1 MGSHVWAAQCP
12 YCGFE
17 EMIVSSYDSLYF
29 EVSCQICGY
38 AIWTEERLPNDHDV
52 QLAKRALSKMDD
64 EEKGKALELYC
75 EDNIPL
81 IARLKENSLNEE

>member
-1 MGSHVWAAQCP
+1 MGSHVWVEQCP
-12 YCGFE
+12 CCGFE

-29 EVSCQICGY
+29 EVTCRICGY
-38 AIWTEERLPNDHDV
+38 ARWTEERVPDNHDV
-52 QLAKRALSKMDD
+52 QLAKRALGKMDD

-81 IARLKENSLNEE
+81 VARLKENLLNKG